1 MGVKLMATRELA
13 RGSLWNQWDL
23 HVHTPA
29 SFHWLGQKFA
39 GDMSSEQNQKLLDE
53 MIEALN
59 RAAPTVFAIMDYWT
73 FDGWFALKQR
83 LSEPNAPR
91 LLKKVFP
98 GIELRLAAPTT
109 CRLNAHVIFSDE
121 IPDQQLRDFLSNLK
135 IERIN
140 RPVSERALID
150 LARSTAPDML
160 EKKGHKKESIS
171 HDDADALL
179 AGYKLAEISCESYK
193 MAISNVPNGAAIGF
207 MPYDTSD
214 GLSEVKWEDHYAY
227 FLSLFESSPIF
238 ESRNLELRSAF
249 LCEKTA
255 KNQNWLDSFR
265 HGLKEIPRLVVAGS
279 DAHCFVGVPG
289 DNNKR
294 GYGDFPSGKK
304 TWIKADPSFR
314 GLKQAILE
322 PSRRS
327 FIGDAPPKLHEVE
340 SNKTYYIDSIEI
352 RKTGDK
358 AGVGQWLDRC
368 DIPLNPDLV
377 AIIGNKGSGKSALAD
392 VIATLGNSKQSKH
405 FSFLKKERFLG
416 KSGDPA
422 RQFTGT
428 LTWRDTSTEA
438 RTLNEFPLEEKAELV
453 RYIPQGYFEE
463 LCNEHVS
470 GKSNAFEKELRS
482 VIFSHTSDDMRL
494 GALDFDQLTEQQEQA
509 LRNRLGE
516 YRKELA
522 SINASIVRIEEQLQP
537 IELSKLTDLLLL
549 KTKQIEEHEKLMPA
563 EVATPTETL
572 DPEQKQAAN
581 NLTAANER
589 SEVVKKRVQTITT
602 ENTEFAKQQKS
613 ISNLHERL
621 RLLGRTF
628 EQTQLDSADDFK
640 LIGVAWSDLAA
651 LEINATV
658 LDEKSSQVAARQ
670 NELKTEAEK
679 LNEELVTL
687 ANDQQKFSSKL
698 NAPQQYFET
707 YQRLLG
713 DWTKKRFELIGSPT
727 EPETKLGLE
736 TRITQIND
744 LPTQL
749 EGLEAKRLNLSVE
762 IFSTL
767 NAQRNARES
776 LFKPVQ
782 DLIQKNSLIREDY
795 KLQFQATLAASFDAV
810 ADLLFGLIKQ
820 TSGAFR
826 GQDDA
831 LSTIRKVFDGNDLNT
846 KDGATSFVTSLHK
859 LIVEAAKS
867 IDSTKVGIF
876 GVVKKGQTATAVYD
890 LIFGLNFLEP
900 RYSLMFQDAQIE
912 QLSPGQRGAL
922 LLIFY
927 LLVDIGK
934 TPIILDQPEENLDN
948 ETVYRLLVP
957 VLSEAKKQ
965 RQIIMVTHNPNLAV
979 VCDAEQIIYAKFD
992 RAANSSISY
1001 ESGAIENTVLNGMV
1015 VTVLEGTKPAFDNR
1029 SGKYHE

>member
-1 MGVKLMATRELA
+1 MATRTIA

-29 SFHWLGQKFA
+29 SFHWLGQKF
-39 GDMSSEQNQKLLDE
+39 GVEISSDHNRKLVDE
-53 MIEALN
+53 MIDAMN
-59 RAAPTVFAIMDYWT
+59 RAAPAVFAIMDYWT

-83 LSEPNAPR
+83 LAEPDAPR
-91 LLKKVFP
+91 LLKKVLP
-98 GIELRLAAPTT
+98 GIELRLAAPTS

-121 IPDQQLRDFLSNLK
+121 IPDQQLRDFLSNLN

-140 RPVSERALID
+140 RPVSANALID
-150 LARSTAPDML
+150 LARSTAQDML
-160 EKKGHKKESIS
+160 EKKGHKKDTVA

-193 MAISNVPNGAAIGF
+193 KAISNVPNEAAIGF

-214 GLSEVKWEDHYAY
+214 GLSEVKWEEHYAY

-249 LCEKTA
+249 LCEQTA
-255 KNQNWLDSFR
+255 KNRSWLDSFK

-279 DAHCFVGVPG
+279 DAHCFVGVQG

-327 FIGDAPPKLHEVE
+327 FIGDTPPKVQEVE

-352 RKTGDK
+352 KKIGDK
-358 AGVGQWLDRC
+358 AGVGQWLDSC

-405 FSFLKKERFLG
+405 FSFLKKDRFWG

-422 RQFTGT
+422 RQFSGT
-428 LTWRDTSTEA
+428 LTWRDTSTET
-438 RTLNEFPLEEKAELV
+438 RNLNELPSEEKAELV

-463 LCNEHVS
+463 LCNEHIS

-482 VIFSHTSDDMRL
+482 VIFSHTSEDMRL

-537 IELSKLTDLLLL
+537 IELNKLTDLLLL
-549 KTKQIEEHEKLMPA
+549 KTKQIEEHEKLLPV
-563 EVATPTETL
+563 EVAAPAGTL
-572 DPEQKQAAN
+572 DPAQKQAAN
-581 NLTAANER
+581 SLTVVNER
-589 SEVVKKRVQTITT
+589 LEVVRKRVQAIST
-602 ENTEFAKQQKS
+602 ENTEFAKQQKA
-613 ISNLHERL
+613 ISNLLERL
-621 RLLGRTF
+621 RLLRRTF
-628 EQTQLDSADDFK
+628 DQTQLESADDLK
-640 LIGVAWSDLAA
+640 LIGVTWAELGT
-651 LEINATV
+651 LEIKTTV
-658 LDEKSSQVAARQ
+658 LDEKSLQISAKQS
-670 NELKTEAEK
+670 ELKAEADK
-679 LNEELVTL
+679 LSIELTTL
-687 ANDQQKFSSKL
+687 AVDQQNYSSKL
-698 NAPQQYFET
+698 NAPQQQFEA
-707 YQRLLG
+707 YQRQLVE
-713 DWTKKRFELIGSPT
+713 WNKKLAELIGSPI

-744 LPTQL
+744 LPAQL
-749 EGLEAKRLNLSVE
+749 KALEVKRLDLSGE
-762 IFSTL
+762 IFATL
-767 NAQRNARES
+767 NAQRNAREE

-795 KLQFQATLAASFDAV
+795 KLQFQATLAASADAV

-820 TSGAFR
+820 TSGEFR

-831 LSTIRKVFDGNDLNT
+831 LSTIKKLFDSNDLNT
-846 KDGATSFVTSLHK
+846 KDGATSFVTELHK
-859 LIVEAAKS
+859 RIMEAAKAT
-867 IDSTKVGIF
+867 DSANVGIF

-948 ETVYRLLVP
+948 ETVFRLLVP

-992 RAANSSISY
+992 RAANSSITY
-1001 ESGAIENTVLNGMV
+1001 ESGAIENTLLNGIV

-1029 SGKYHE
+1029 SGKYH